1 MFGNNPSPWGNPF
14 QTQDLDQLQNQYQQQ
29 LDTLNRMRAAQANS
43 NVLDEI
49 NKELGALSKEEQQML
64 YDSQEYI
71 MAKGIYESTFLQF
84 ISNKFSN
91 EYIGSPEGKEAA
103 IGLLKVIKN
112 SKEKIAYQAKI
123 KNDKINKVVELLEND
138 PEMRKRYDELTGVV
152 RKTTPDPT
160 PQQQTHTRSRS
171 SKSKE

>member
-1 MFGNNPSPWGNPF
+1 
-14 QTQDLDQLQNQYQQQ
+14 
-29 LDTLNRMRAAQANS
+29 MRAAQANS

-123 KNDKINKVVELLEND
+123 KNDKN
-138 PEMRKRYDELTGVV
+138 
-152 RKTTPDPT
+152 
-160 PQQQTHTRSRS
+160 
-171 SKSKE
+171 